1 MPVAR
6 KRKTIQ
12 PLPIRARAFLTRIG
26 WLGIA
31 WTRRGLVAVAGP
43 ATHPG
48 EVEVELRKDAAR
60 LTLLNDAP
68 SSGLG
73 WALEQKLR
81 AYLDGERV
89 SFEEP
94 VDLSRTPP
102 FTRRVLEATRAI
114 PYGEVRTYGGL
125 AAQVGSPRAARA
137 VGQAMAANP
146 MPLVVPCHR
155 VVASSGKLG
164 GYGLGVELKERL
176 LDMERRTT
184 RRTGV

>member
-1 MPVAR
+1 MPVVK
-6 KRKTIQ
+6 KRKVVKPQ
-12 PLPIRARAFLTRIG
+12 SHQVRVFLTRIG

-43 ATHPG
+43 AAHPG
-48 EVEVELRKDAAR
+48 EVEAELRKHAAR
-60 LTLLNDAP
+60 LTLLDDAP

-164 GYGLGVELKERL
+164 GYGLGVALKERL